1 MTTMHSQQRNT
12 RIQLQRRQGGG
23 SLGHPSN
30 DWEDIGS
37 PLWANIRY
45 GTGSETIRAG
55 QIASQAQVSIR
66 IGWRT
71 DITAAMRVLHKGTA
85 YDIQAVLPDLQQ
97 RRHVDL
103 VCKMAT

>member
-1 MTTMHSQQRNT
+1 MTMHSQQRNA

-23 SLGHPSN
+23 SLGHSSPA
-30 DWEDIGS
+30 WENVGQ

-45 GTGSETIRAG
+45 GTGSEAIRAG
-55 QIASQAQVSIR
+55 QVASQAQVSVR
-66 IGWRT
+66 IGWHT
-71 DITAAMRVLHKGTA
+71 GITAAMRVLHKGTA

-103 VCKMAT
+103 VCKVAT